1 MLKLLHFSKALIS
14 IILITVL
21 PAQGQLPF
29 KGKVIDETNSEPLPY
44 TNIFLNNTT
53 YGTTTLEDGTFSM
66 EIPSGEHEIVVKY
79 IGYELVRFKI
89 NTEELAKGYVIKL
102 APEPV
107 ELNSITIESTR
118 DKNWYAN
125 LQIFKTY
132 FLGTSK
138 NALACEILNP
148 KDLIIDSENT
158 TRTLKVSARKAIKI
172 TNPNLGYEID
182 YLLENFIFDRTQ
194 NKIFFSGYPLF
205 KPLDLRKGKE
215 RRVIKER
222 KEAYHGSFMHFLR
235 VIANDSL
242 EASGF
247 IVKKLKREPNPD
259 RPDEALLLA
268 AKREFTKSTD
278 QAEKDSLLNNYISK
292 SRLPKY
298 VDYLVDKE
306 LLIDEFTET
315 DEEGNFKLKFDNLLY
330 IVYTKE
336 KEALR
341 YVGVK
346 LNRQPTSQTT
356 ILHLLNEEAGIDK
369 RGILLKPNS
378 VFLEGYMGWEKIGE
392 LLPINYKP

>member
-1 MLKLLHFSKALIS
+1 MLKLLHFLKALIS

-79 IGYELVRFKI
+79 IGYELVSFKI

-247 IVKKLKREPNPD
+247 IVKKLKREPSPD